1 MIRVFGMSY
10 YSINEVATMLG
21 MDRQT
26 LKRYAEKGKISAFRH
41 PLTQKIIFPKEEIDL
56 LKVEFLK
63 NNPPTSA

>member
-1 MIRVFGMSY
+1 
-10 YSINEVATMLG
+10 MLG

-63 NNPPTSA
+63 NNSPTSA